1 MDGDV
6 WHGRLHQERILI
18 VCHLHSRT
26 LHDSAPVQRG
36 IIRHLILILDLSES
50 MLEKDL
56 RPSRFLL
63 TLQYAREFV
72 SEFFDQNPIGQ
83 LSILGTREGVAERI
97 TSMSGAY
104 SWAGGRS
111 SRA

>member
-1 MDGDV
+1 M
-6 WHGRLHQERILI
+6 
-18 VCHLHSRT
+18 
-26 LHDSAPVQRG
+26 QRG

>member
-1 MDGDV
+1 
-6 WHGRLHQERILI
+6 
-18 VCHLHSRT
+18 
-26 LHDSAPVQRG
+26 
-36 IIRHLILILDLSES
+36 

-83 LSILGTREGVAERI
+83 LSILGTREGIAERI
-97 TSMSGAY
+97 TGMSGE
-104 SWAGGRS
+104 
-111 SRA
+111 